1 MDLAATGLLV
11 SATEENQAK
20 VVVTVVVAKA
30 CAKAIKVNPTV
41 QKMVWLPAHKCS

>member
-1 MDLAATGLLV
+1 MDLAATGLLG

-20 VVVTVVVAKA
+20 VVTVVAEKA